1 MSRSSATKMA
11 GAVHEVLLAR
21 VQLQL
26 GQGPETAL
34 AVGSAS
40 VVERLLVR
48 FLLRQI
54 LAEI

>member
-1 MSRSSATKMA
+1 MSQSFATKMA

-21 VQLQL
+21 VHLQL
-26 GQGPETAL
+26 GLGPETAL